1 MAEQTTLEQSTRE
14 IGVRPPA
21 ITGMGALAGIWAS
34 VAAIS
39 VFAPDLVS
47 GSEQQHLPVA
57 AFTTWFWGVVA
68 SGSVLAAMLRVNR
81 VHGPCPLST
90 QLTGAVCAIWV
101 VAALV
106 SIFSPEMVTGSDP
119 TRLPLAALIAPVA
132 AAVLTMATCGA
143 VTAFSWAGR
152 QR

>member
-1 MAEQTTLEQSTRE
+1 MAEQTTLESV
-14 IGVRPPA
+14 VRPPA

-39 VFAPDLVS
+39 VFSPDLVS

-57 AFTTWFWGVVA
+57 AFATWFWGVVA
-68 SGSVLAAMLRVNR
+68 SGSVMAAMLRINR
-81 VHGPCPLST
+81 AHGPCPLAT
-90 QLTGAVCAIWV
+90 QLTGAVSAIWV

-106 SIFSPEMVTGSDP
+106 SIFSPEMVTGTDP
-119 TRLPLAALIAPVA
+119 TRLPIAALIAPVA
-132 AAVLTMATCGA
+132 AAVLTVATCGA
-143 VTAFSWAGR
+143 ATAFSWAGR